1 MSRLQIGDTGCL
13 ALAAALKGA
22 LCLQRLNL
30 NHNRFS
36 SQTLAAIA
44 DALRV
49 NTSEDPA
56 AAAAMKDLVF
66 SNHCMIQGIPSVPV
80 PSCEELAACMI

>member
-1 MSRLQIGDTGCL
+1 MSCLQIGDTGCL
-13 ALAAALKGA
+13 ALAAALKSA

-49 NTSEDPA
+49 NTSEIPA
-56 AAAAMKDLVF
+56 ATAAISDFNISSYAQI
-66 SNHCMIQGIPSVPV
+66 SQTVPPAPLLPYV
-80 PSCEELAACMI
+80 VSMVA

>member
-1 MSRLQIGDTGCL
+1 MCDLQIGDTGCL

-30 NHNRFS
+30 NHNKFS

-49 NTSEDPA
+49 NTGKLCCHSS
-56 AAAAMKDLVF
+56 LW
-66 SNHCMIQGIPSVPV
+66 
-80 PSCEELAACMI
+80 LL

>member
-1 MSRLQIGDTGCL
+1 MSCLQIGDTGCL

-36 SQTLAAIA
+36 SQTLAAVA

-49 NTSEDPA
+49 NTSENPA
-56 AAAAMKDLVF
+56 AAAASRDLL
-66 SNHCMIQGIPSVPV
+66 
-80 PSCEELAACMI
+80 LAFTA